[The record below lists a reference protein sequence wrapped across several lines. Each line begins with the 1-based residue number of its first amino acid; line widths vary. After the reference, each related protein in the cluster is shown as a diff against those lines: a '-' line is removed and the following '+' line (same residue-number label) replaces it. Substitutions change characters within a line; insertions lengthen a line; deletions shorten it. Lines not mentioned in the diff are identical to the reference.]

1 MNFLL
6 LMLALLAA
14 LSVWQQFRLISV
26 LKSRHLQA
34 WRKWGSPY
42 PISATP
48 KGSFAFVA
56 FVLSSRV
63 RELGDSDVIRRVVAI
78 RVVWAAYLVVFVI
91 ALVSFLA
98 AFQFPQGST

>member
-6 LMLALLAA
+6 FMLVLLAVI
-14 LSVWQQFRLISV
+14 SVWQQLRMISA

-48 KGSFAFVA
+48 KGSLAFVA

-63 RELGDSDVIRRVVAI
+63 KELGDRDVMRRVVAI
-78 RVVWAAYLVVFVI
+78 RVVWAAFMVVFII
-91 ALVSFLA
+91 AVVSFLA
-98 AFQFPQGST
+98 AFQFSQEST